1 MHWLKARA
9 LASTCNAC
17 GHVAFPARTTCLRC
31 AGDQINWTE
40 LPGTARVLFRT
51 DGPTGSF
58 ALVRFDGADTNSTV
72 ALGNTAGGHSETGT
86 TQAQK
91 SSASTL
97 RGRLIAP
104 PGERPG
110 LWLAL
115 TNSYDEKQQREQAA
129 AQRQQE
135 QRKNNRQT
143 TTTATATTART
154 TMSPDMFNNWTA
166 ESLSDIGLVR
176 AGEGV
181 KINIPVDA
189 NLYHMSVGAQ
199 LEAGRHE
206 APALIFETPDGT
218 LEHWSFG
225 DVDAQAS
232 ALAHELRQ
240 RGYGR
245 GDLIGLH
252 TGMRPETAIA
262 HMAVCK
268 LGGTAVTLSQ
278 LYGPDALAHALNH
291 CELRCLLSTES
302 AWNPLRDGA
311 AAKFPHLKDVLVSG
325 SEGDEP
331 DLTAVL
337 RASAP
342 ADFKPEYTAADDPAL
357 LMYTSGSTGMPKGIL
372 HGHRVL
378 ASYRPSI
385 SLFFNLSM
393 HDEDAV
399 FWSPSDWAWVGGL
412 LDMVFPAWMAGRPIV
427 TSEARFKADW
437 AYDFMARHKV
447 THTFLAPTA
456 IKRLAETPN
465 PRDDFDLSLRVICT
479 GGEALAAETLSW
491 AETRLGVVCNEFY
504 GMTEVNHLIGN
515 CASLYPRRPGSMGV
529 AYPGHQVLLVDDEG
543 KDVPVGEQ
551 GEIVTPATAPTR
563 YLGYLKNAEKE
574 AELRLGDF
582 MRTHDLAVRDAD
594 GYFWYKG
601 RSDDLIKSSGFRIGP
616 AEIEECLLAH
626 SAVAEV
632 GVIGKPDAERGSIV
646 KAFIRLA
653 ANTTGDEALSDELKE
668 HVRTRLA
675 AYKAPREIAY
685 VSDFEMT
692 SSGKI
697 NRRVLRASEA

>member
-1 MHWLKARA
+1 MSVELFGDIFKDWSANA
-9 LASTCNAC
+9 LA
-17 GHVAFPARTTCLRC
+17 
-31 AGDQINWTE
+31 E
-40 LPGTARVLFRT
+40 
-51 DGPTGSF
+51 
-58 ALVRFDGADTNSTV
+58 
-72 ALGNTAGGHSETGT
+72 
-86 TQAQK
+86 
-91 SSASTL
+91 
-97 RGRLIAP
+97 
-104 PGERPG
+104 
-110 LWLAL
+110 
-115 TNSYDEKQQREQAA
+115 
-129 AQRQQE
+129 
-135 QRKNNRQT
+135 
-143 TTTATATTART
+143 
-154 TMSPDMFNNWTA
+154 
-166 ESLSDIGLVR
+166 IGLSHS
-176 AGEGV
+176 GEDV
-181 KINIPVDA
+181 KINMPADA
-189 NLYHMSVGAQ
+189 NLYHMTVGAQ
-199 LEAGRHE
+199 IEAGRHD
-206 APALIFETPDGT
+206 APAMIFEKPDGT
-218 LEHWSFG
+218 LERWSFG
-225 DVDAQAS
+225 DIDAQAT
-232 ALAHELRQ
+232 ALAHELRN

-291 CELRCLLSTES
+291 CEARCMLSTEA
-302 AWNPLRDGA
+302 AWSPLRSNA
-311 AAKFPHLKDVLVSG
+311 ATNFPHLKDVLVSE
-325 SEGDEP
+325 SKGDEP
-331 DLTAVL
+331 DLITVL
-337 RASAP
+337 HATPP
-342 ADFKPEYTAADDPAL
+342 ADFMPDYTAADDPAL

-412 LDMVFPAWMAGRPIV
+412 LDMVFPAWLAGRPIV

-437 AYDFMARHKV
+437 AYDFIARHKV

-465 PRDDFDLSLRVICT
+465 PKDDFDLSLRVICT
-479 GGEALAAETLSW
+479 GGEALAAETLAW

-529 AYPGHQVLLVDDEG
+529 AYPGHEVRLVDDEG
-543 KDVPVGEQ
+543 NDVPDGEQ

-563 YLGYLKNAEKE
+563 YLGYLKNADKE

-582 MRTHDLAVRDAD
+582 MRTHDLAVRDSD

-626 SAVAEV
+626 PAVAEV
-632 GVIGKPDAERGSIV
+632 GVIGKPDADRGSVV
-646 KAFIRLA
+646 KAFIRLSV
-653 ANTTGDEALSDELKE
+653 NTVGDDALVAELKL
-668 HVRTRLA
+668 HVRERLA
-675 AYKAPREIAY
+675 PYKAPREISFVA
-685 VSDFEMT
+685 DFVMT

-697 NRRVLRASEA
+697 NRRVLRDGETKPEIKT